1 MANPIVN
8 IVVPLAGVAASVI
21 GKKAAAAG
29 WGAVFGEDAPTAK
42 NTKASQ
48 KETAKRRK
56 QARKDGASKAE
67 AKEISDPMDET
78 PVWKIALWTLI
89 SGVLLQSLR
98 QLAQR
103 GAKKGT
109 EKMIS
114 RRPRSNRG

>member
-1 MANPIVN
+1 
-8 IVVPLAGVAASVI
+8 
-21 GKKAAAAG
+21 
-29 WGAVFGEDAPTAK
+29 
-42 NTKASQ
+42 
-48 KETAKRRK
+48 
-56 QARKDGASKAE
+56 
-67 AKEISDPMDET
+67 MDET